1 MASTEVTNHGK
12 SDKDEMAEDDA
23 DVLRVRGEY
32 QNPAGYSREDEE
44 HFSTNLARF
53 LFEGVSKISNY
64 KSFEE
69 KKTVLFTAEFQMRAG
84 WGSSFC
90 SIWCIGHWGSGD
102 CSLFKTILY
111 LF

>member
-84 WGSSFC
+84 WGEQFLFNLV
-90 SIWCIGHWGSGD
+90 HWPLGVRR
-102 CSLFKTILY
+102 LQFV
-111 LF
+111 